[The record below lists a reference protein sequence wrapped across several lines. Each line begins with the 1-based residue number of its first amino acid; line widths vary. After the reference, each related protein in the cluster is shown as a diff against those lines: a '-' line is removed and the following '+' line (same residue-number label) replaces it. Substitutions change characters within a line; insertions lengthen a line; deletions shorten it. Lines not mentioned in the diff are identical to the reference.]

1 MSVYEYLAVGG
12 IVATLTGLYVWG
24 SSKRQKYMNLPRE
37 VYKSFL
43 KEEGVKLTADGNFLE
58 YGDDLETQKNQLIG
72 RKRALTKFRKWKPSR
87 RQKRASNI
95 FLANIDLYK
104 GNTYF
109 EGRKKFR
116 EDARRFFFRKYHERL
131 QELKQSLPESV

>member
-1 MSVYEYLAVGG
+1 MSVYEYLAAGG
-12 IVATLTGLYVWG
+12 VVVTLTGLYTWG
-24 SSKRQKYMNLPRE
+24 NHKRTKLMDLPGE

-43 KEEGVKLTADGNFLE
+43 KEEGVELTTNGNFLE
-58 YGDDLETQKNQLIG
+58 YGDDLETQRKQLIG
-72 RKRALTKFRKWKPSR
+72 RKRALAKFRKWKPSR

-116 EDARRFFFRKYHERL
+116 EDARKFFAKKYHERF